1 MNYKKQLVKVLP
13 SSYVLKR
20 RYFQRLGKKLNL
32 KHPKTFNEKIQWL
45 KLHDRKKEYPLY
57 VDKYEVKKL
66 ISKWFGNKYII
77 PTIGVWNNYNQI
89 DFDLLPEKFVLK
101 CTHDSGSVKICK
113 NKDLIDHQ
121 EWKKWF
127 EEHLAVNWYDY
138 CREWVY
144 KTVKPR
150 IIAEQYMDSLGDNGI
165 IDYKFFC
172 FNGNPELL
180 YISIGLED
188 HSTAKISFY
197 DMNGNEMPFYRS
209 DYNQF
214 HNAVFP
220 ENFSEMKSIAEII
233 AKNVNSPFVRVDL
246 YSVENKVYFSEIT
259 FYPNAGYIPFTPPEY
274 DLILGEKIIL
284 PYEE

>member
-1 MNYKKQLVKVLP
+1 M
-13 SSYVLKR
+13 
-20 RYFQRLGKKLNL
+20 GKKLDIN
-32 KHPKTFNEKIQWL
+32 HPKSFNEKIQWL
-45 KLHDRKKEYPLY
+45 KLYDRNIEYPSY
-57 VDKYEVKKL
+57 VDKYEAKKVVSSW
-66 ISKWFGNKYII
+66 IGNDYLI
-77 PTIGVWNNYNQI
+77 PTLGVWEKYEEIN
-89 DFDLLPEKFVLK
+89 FDDLPDSFVLK

-113 NKDLIDHQ
+113 NKEDIDHQ

-127 EEHLAVNWYDY
+127 ESHLSYNFYY
-138 CREWVY
+138 RFREWVY
-144 KTVKPR
+144 KTIKPK
-150 IIAEQYMDSLGDNGI
+150 IIAEPYMDSLADKGL

-172 FNGNPELL
+172 FNGSPEFL
-180 YISIGLED
+180 YISTGLEN

-197 DMNGNEMPFYRS
+197 DMQGNEMPFYRS

-220 ENFSEMKSIAEII
+220 DNFSEMKNIAEII
-233 AKNVNSPFVRVDL
+233 AKNVGSPFVRVDL

-274 DLILGEKIIL
+274 DLLLGEKIIL